1 MYTTKRKPKG
11 GPRAIG
17 GFVEKALDRAAR
29 ARGFATTALL
39 SDWRAIAG
47 AELARFTM
55 PDRIIWP
62 RRHDPWDDDG
72 TEARGAQENAARGHK
87 AARHKAGGHKAGGA
101 TLVLRIEGPRA
112 VEVQHR
118 APQILE
124 RINAYFGYRAVSE
137 MRFLQAPISRVARPK
152 QSPKPPLPAYALPKS
167 AGIQDKGLARALGKL
182 GAVAAYGPR
191 AGKAPPSGR
200 S

>member
-11 GPRAIG
+11 GPRGIG

-47 AELARFTM
+47 AELARYTM

-62 RRHDPWDDDG
+62 RRHDPWDDETD
-72 TEARGAQENAARGHK
+72 ARGAQENATRGHK
-87 AARHKAGGHKAGGA
+87 TGGA

-112 VEVQHR
+112 IEVQHR

-124 RINAYFGYRAVSE
+124 RINAYFGYRAVTE

-152 QSPKPPLPAYALPKS
+152 QSLKPPLPAYALPKS

-191 AGKAPPSGR
+191 AGKAPHSGR

>member
-1 MYTTKRKPKG
+1 MNSTKRKPSGAARKAG
-11 GPRAIG
+11 ARPIG
-17 GFVEKALDRAAR
+17 AFVEKALDQAAR

-47 AELARFTM
+47 AELARYTM

-62 RRHDPWDDDG
+62 RRHDHWEDEQTDNP
-72 TEARGAQENAARGHK
+72 RARGH
-87 AARHKAGGHKAGGA
+87 RRDGA

-112 VEVQHR
+112 IEVQHR
-118 APQILE
+118 ATQILE
-124 RINAYFGYRAVSE
+124 RINAYFGYRAVTE

-152 QSPKPPLPAYALPKS
+152 RTPKPPLPAYALPKS
-167 AGIQDKGLARALGKL
+167 AGIQDKGLARALDRL
-182 GAVAAYGPR
+182 GALATHRTETERRRPAR
-191 AGKAPPSGR
+191 R

>member
-1 MYTTKRKPKG
+1 MTTNRQSPSSIARKGVVRKG
-11 GPRAIG
+11 GARPIG
-17 GFVEKALDRAAR
+17 AFVEKALDSAAR

-47 AELARFTM
+47 AELARYTM

-62 RRHDPWDDDG
+62 RRRDHWDDAD
-72 TEARGAQENAARGHK
+72 ADNPKSRGH
-87 AARHKAGGHKAGGA
+87 RRDGA

-112 VEVQHR
+112 IEVQHR
-118 APQILE
+118 GTQILE
-124 RINAYFGYRAVSE
+124 RINAYFGYRAVTE

-152 QSPKPPLPAYALPKS
+152 RSRKPPLPAYALPKS
-167 AGIQDKGLARALGKL
+167 AGIQNKGLARALDRL
-182 GAVAAYGPR
+182 GALAAHCTEQDKKTPAR
-191 AGKAPPSGR
+191 R

>member
-39 SDWRAIAG
+39 SDWPAIAG
-47 AELARFTM
+47 AELARYTM
-55 PDRIIWP
+55 PDRLIWP
-62 RRHDPWDDDG
+62 RRNDPWDEDG
-72 TEARGAQENAARGHK
+72 TDARGVPENTTR
-87 AARHKAGGHKAGGA
+87 GHKAGGA

-112 VEVQHR
+112 IEVQHR
-118 APQILE
+118 GPQILE
-124 RINAYFGYRAVSE
+124 RINAYFGYRAVTE
-137 MRFLQAPISRVARPK
+137 MRFLQAPISRVRRPK
-152 QSPKPPLPAYALPKS
+152 RSPNPPLPAYGLPKS
-167 AGIQDKGLARALGKL
+167 AGIQDKGLTRALERL
-182 GAVAAYGPR
+182 GALAAYGAR
-191 AGKAPPSGR
+191 AGKGPPSGG

>member
-62 RRHDPWDDDG
+62 RRRDPWDDDG

-87 AARHKAGGHKAGGA
+87 TAGHKAGGHKAGGA

-112 VEVQHR
+112 IEVQHR
-118 APQILE
+118 A
-124 RINAYFGYRAVSE
+124 
-137 MRFLQAPISRVARPK
+137 
-152 QSPKPPLPAYALPKS
+152 
-167 AGIQDKGLARALGKL
+167 
-182 GAVAAYGPR
+182 
-191 AGKAPPSGR
+191 
-200 S
+200 